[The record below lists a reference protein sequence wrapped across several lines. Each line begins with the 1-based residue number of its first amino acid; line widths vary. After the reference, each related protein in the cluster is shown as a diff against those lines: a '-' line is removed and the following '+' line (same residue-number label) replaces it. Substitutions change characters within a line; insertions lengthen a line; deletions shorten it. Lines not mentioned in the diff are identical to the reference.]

1 MATDK
6 TMSVVTLN
14 RANPRNSLASLA
26 TSSGSRSESFT
37 SWCTQLPA
45 LLVSQTLTNHTMA
58 GLQTW
63 PNTEMRL
70 RSLGSP
76 AAMNRHNGPS
86 APVAPA

>member
-58 GLQTW
+58 RLQKVTW

-70 RSLGSP
+70 RSLGSRRP
-76 AAMNRHNGPS
+76 
-86 APVAPA
+86 